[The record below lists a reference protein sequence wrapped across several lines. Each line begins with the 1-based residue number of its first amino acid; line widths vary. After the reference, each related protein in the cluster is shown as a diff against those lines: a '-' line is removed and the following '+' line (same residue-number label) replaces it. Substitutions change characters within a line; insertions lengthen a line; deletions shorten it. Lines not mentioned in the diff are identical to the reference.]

1 MMKILKV
8 LLTCLSLLWH
18 TTSFAKKNQ
27 NKYNLK
33 EIALPSEVKDL
44 PKNYGSVFFS
54 PAVKDSVL
62 VPVHFWGEIKK
73 SGLHFLPINTSFMNG
88 LSIAGG
94 PQSSAELDNIKVTRK
109 ANDGTLKVLEFDLSS
124 GGNDL
129 AYKEVLQPGDSVF
142 VPRSNFYENRSYYTS
157 LIGVL
162 ATILSSVL
170 VINQINN
177 N

>member
-1 MMKILKV
+1 MMKMLKV

-94 PQSSAELDNIKVTRK
+94 PQSSAELDNI
-109 ANDGTLKVLEFDLSS
+109 
-124 GGNDL
+124 
-129 AYKEVLQPGDSVF
+129 
-142 VPRSNFYENRSYYTS
+142 SYYTS
-157 LIGVL
+157 LIGVV
-162 ATILSSVL
+162 ATIISSVL